1 MPEFRVHIMT
11 AFLLLS
17 GYLLVYLPT
26 MDGTEDNDA
35 VHGGELTGRHRMV
48 KNISARR
55 NGGLAVPGFILLD
68 L

>member
-1 MPEFRVHIMT
+1 MEAT
-11 AFLLLS
+11 GQESL
-17 GYLLVYLPT
+17 
-26 MDGTEDNDA
+26 NDA